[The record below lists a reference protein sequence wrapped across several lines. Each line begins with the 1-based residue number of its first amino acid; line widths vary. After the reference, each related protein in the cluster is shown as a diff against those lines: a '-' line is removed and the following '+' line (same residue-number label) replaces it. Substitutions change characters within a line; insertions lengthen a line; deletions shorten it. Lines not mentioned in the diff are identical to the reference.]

1 MSDLEPTDP
10 QHDEQSPKAELTPPH
25 AKAWNGQEAV
35 RWMQEAARSDASG
48 FAVPSQAEEWLKAR
62 LEAHLAQG
70 RDEVRGLRAR
80 LDEVLKEVKELR
92 RPPSPPFVEPSAWL
106 NRLPFLGRRASGQT
120 QPVSAKQAG
129 AQVREPEKLNLP
141 FGGFAARAS
150 HGTPLEFAEGRPEV
164 VLLCH
169 PEWRGIRAA
178 TYGQGSHV
186 LEVPGIESEE
196 QAELLATFL
205 EHCGTR
211 RLVINGFPP
220 GSGLLAR
227 TIQRRQTGTTV
238 DLIYH
243 GTPAQV
249 HFREDTVLEQ
259 MLQLADEGALRKLG
273 FVKGG
278 LAEFFR
284 GLGYRAEFVM
294 NFARIPTRPA
304 NVMPGP
310 DGRLHIGVFAP
321 NISHKNVETQIL
333 AALMI
338 PDAVVHVCEMPPM
351 AYLRN
356 RDRIVVHG
364 IRPHAEFIKLLATM
378 HATLYVSLVECYPMT
393 VLESLA
399 MGVVC
404 LTSHSS
410 VLFDN
415 APDLFRELVVTD
427 HDNPLAIARKLS
439 AALERRGE
447 LVPKAQEH
455 LVRLNELAERRWQ
468 EFLAE

>member
-1 MSDLEPTDP
+1 
-10 QHDEQSPKAELTPPH
+10 
-25 AKAWNGQEAV
+25 
-35 RWMQEAARSDASG
+35 
-48 FAVPSQAEEWLKAR
+48 
-62 LEAHLAQG
+62 
-70 RDEVRGLRAR
+70 
-80 LDEVLKEVKELR
+80 
-92 RPPSPPFVEPSAWL
+92 
-106 NRLPFLGRRASGQT
+106 
-120 QPVSAKQAG
+120 
-129 AQVREPEKLNLP
+129 
-141 FGGFAARAS
+141 
-150 HGTPLEFAEGRPEV
+150 
-164 VLLCH
+164 
-169 PEWRGIRAA
+169 
-178 TYGQGSHV
+178 
-186 LEVPGIESEE
+186 
-196 QAELLATFL
+196 
-205 EHCGTR
+205 
-211 RLVINGFPP
+211 
-220 GSGLLAR
+220 
-227 TIQRRQTGTTV
+227 RQKGTTV

-243 GTPAQV
+243 GTPAQA
-249 HFREDTVLEQ
+249 HFREDSVIDQ
-259 MLQLADEGALRKLG
+259 MMQLADEGAIRKLG

-278 LAEFFR
+278 LCEFFR

-294 NFARIPTRPA
+294 NFVRMPLLPTNSR
-304 NVMPGP
+304 PGP

-351 AYLRN
+351 VYLRR

-410 VLFDN
+410 MLFDS

-427 HDNPLAIARKLS
+427 HDNPHAIARKLS
-439 AALERRGE
+439 AALDRRAE
-447 LVPKAQEH
+447 LVPRAQEH
-455 LVRLNELAERRWQ
+455 LGRLNALAERRWQ